1 MIKLTTEQGELYIRS
16 GEILMM
22 LPERGRP
29 GCAMIYTQLFPEGL
43 SIDMPTADIY
53 EALLEEEGW
62 EVEEVEE
69 YEIEEGDGEE
79 HY

>member
-1 MIKLTTEQGELYIRS
+1 MIKLITEQGELYIRS

-43 SIDMPTADIY
+43 SIDMPTTDIY

>member
-1 MIKLTTEQGELYIRS
+1 MIKLMTEQGELYIRS

-43 SIDMPTADIY
+43 SIDMATEEIY
-53 EALLEEEGW
+53 DALMNAEEW
-62 EVEEVEE
+62 DVEEIEE

>member
-1 MIKLTTEQGELYIRS
+1 MIKLITEQGDLYIRS

-29 GCAMIYTQLFPEGL
+29 GCAMIYTQLLPEGL

-62 EVEEVEE
+62 EVEEIEE

>member
-1 MIKLTTEQGELYIRS
+1 MIKLTTEQGDLYIRS

-22 LPERGRP
+22 LPERGRS

-43 SIDMPTADIY
+43 SIDMPTEAIY
-53 EALLEEEGW
+53 QELLSAEEW
-62 EVEEVEE
+62 DVEEVEE
-69 YEIEEGDGEE
+69 YEIEEGDGED